1 MPVIRNIALEKC
13 ARRDASFGDHKTFL
27 PKSVLLTYVAKYL
40 LFKNDERDFKTAD
53 DLLNL
58 TYEELKKILHIC
70 LVDAAV
76 TMDNVS
82 MMYGIM
88 LDDVRYE
95 NMPNHLR
102 YEELLSDAEGDSDAE
117 EQPSSQDDDPELAA
131 ALAESATDA
140 AAADASNLAQA
151 LDASM
156 EIA

>member
-1 MPVIRNIALEKC
+1 
-13 ARRDASFGDHKTFL
+13 
-27 PKSVLLTYVAKYL
+27 
-40 LFKNDERDFKTAD
+40 
-53 DLLNL
+53 
-58 TYEELKKILHIC
+58 
-70 LVDAAV
+70 
-76 TMDNVS
+76 MDNVS

-102 YEELLSDAEGDSDAE
+102 YEELLSDAEGDSGAE
-117 EQPSSQDDDPELAA
+117 EQSSSQDDDPELVT
-131 ALAESATDA
+131 ALGLSDADA